1 MKTKIKTAAS
11 FLLILCMALSFF
23 SCGKKTPADESTAQT
38 DSVAESVYESG
49 ALSEPEE
56 TVSTSAPA
64 TEKKSE
70 PTEAAEPATK
80 ERESTEKETQKEE
93 STTSKYT
100 RTGESVFSD
109 DPDNKYISAVA
120 SKYKLDKSLLAAV
133 YTIPDA
139 DGNMVMEFDGT
150 KDENGK
156 LIRNE
161 NTLKAIYTID
171 KNLNS
176 KRASKDSKLNEYS
189 SLEAKTM
196 FFTVTK
202 YIIPKFQNEL

>member
-1 MKTKIKTAAS
+1 MKTKIKTAVS
-11 FLLILCMALSFF
+11 FLLILCTAMSLFA
-23 SCGKKTPADESTAQT
+23 CGKKTPADESTTQT
-38 DSVAESVYESG
+38 EPVAESAYETG
-49 ALSEPEE
+49 ASSEPEE
-56 TVSTSAPA
+56 TALTSVPA

-70 PTEAAEPATK
+70 PTEAEPATQ

-171 KNLNS
+171 KSLNS